1 MAPAAAGT
9 SLDIG
14 GGESASLLDAMALVE
29 EISGPMRTETLP
41 APAGDPRV
49 TKADLQPTID
59 VLGWVPTTSLFDGL
73 SAQASWHATQS
84 DYDAVVERS

>member
-1 MAPAAAGT
+1 MAPAAPGT

-29 EISGPMRTETLP
+29 ELAGPMRTETLP
-41 APAGDPRV
+41 APAGDPRA
-49 TKADLQPTID
+49 TAADLQPTID

-73 SAQASWHATQS
+73 SAQASWHAVQP
-84 DYDAVVERS
+84 DHDMVVELG